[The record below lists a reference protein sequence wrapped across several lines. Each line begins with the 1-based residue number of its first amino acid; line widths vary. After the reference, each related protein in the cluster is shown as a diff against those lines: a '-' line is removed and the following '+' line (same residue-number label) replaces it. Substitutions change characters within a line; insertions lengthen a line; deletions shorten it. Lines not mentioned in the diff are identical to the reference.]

1 MKREDILIELKTLM
15 EEYISTDE
23 KVKLDTITDET
34 NFITDLNMDSVDLV
48 DIVINA
54 ETKFGITIE
63 NESIGKMI
71 TVGKCLDVIEEKLK
85 SK

>member
-1 MKREDILIELKTLM
+1 MKREEILIELKTLM
-15 EEYISTDE
+15 GEYMSVED
-23 KVKLDTITDET
+23 KVKLSTITDDT
-34 NFITDLNMDSVDLV
+34 SFTTDLNMDSVDLV

-63 NESIGKMI
+63 NENISKMV
-71 TVGKCLDVIEEKLK
+71 TVGKCLDMIEEKLI